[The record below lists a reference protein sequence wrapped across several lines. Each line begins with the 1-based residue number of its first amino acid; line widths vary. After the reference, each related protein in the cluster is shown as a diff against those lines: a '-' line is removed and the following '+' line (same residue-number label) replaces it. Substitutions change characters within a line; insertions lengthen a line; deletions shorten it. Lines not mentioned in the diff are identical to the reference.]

1 MNSFFFQQHHIS
13 RRSLGAMGL
22 SVAASLGL
30 SSTLA
35 HAETT
40 DPPASAGA
48 PSRLVLPPEGGLR
61 LDSAE
66 FARLYGPGVFTL
78 STLYNTPVGVYN
90 KTDRIVSIRF
100 RSVISGPL
108 QKIRLYWQAGSG
120 YSAGTGGR
128 IRVTV
133 LPDDGSDTHLPAL
146 DGSPLA
152 RTHFTPGLAPGSSQ
166 SLMNELTFEQ
176 SPSALVAG
184 ELYHVVLENTDPDPA
199 ANFISSN
206 NVLVPGAIG
215 RPARWLNN
223 TDWATLI
230 GDRPPG
236 SGAERTWLDLTTTG
250 SDKRLIAP
258 IMQITTADGTSQG
271 SSDMESGS
279 VDPERT
285 YEATASK
292 PIRERFTPSADRH
305 VTGVSVATVATVAG
319 SLRWRILEG
328 SQELAS
334 GTFQDE
340 AQFKPYLMGYRKTK
354 DGQETP
360 VNVTNFVWYD
370 MPIPQDVVLR
380 AGSTYDLELRPD
392 GNSRWKFAAHRN
404 GSGKGF
410 TWPAAFTESRAQ
422 HTQGDQWMD
431 TNFWNYSTPAKDN
444 NWPVVLHLAP

>member
-1 MNSFFFQQHHIS
+1 MNSFFPDQPHLS
-13 RRSLGAMGL
+13 RRSLGALGL
-22 SVAASLGL
+22 SAAALGI

-35 HAETT
+35 YAETT
-40 DPPASAGA
+40 GPTPAPSGD

-61 LDSAE
+61 LDSVE
-66 FARLYGPGVFTL
+66 FARLYGPGVFTM

-166 SLMNELTFEQ
+166 SLMNGLTFEQ

-184 ELYHVVLENTDPDPA
+184 ELYHVVLENVDPQPST
-199 ANFISSN
+199 NFISSN

-230 GDRPPG
+230 GDRTPG

-258 IMQITTADGTSQG
+258 IMQITTTDGTSQG

-279 VDPERT
+279 VDPGRT
-285 YEATASK
+285 YEADAAK
-292 PIRERFTPSADRH
+292 PIRERFTPSADKR
-305 VTGVSVATVATVAG
+305 VTGVSVAVVATVAG
-319 SLRWRILEG
+319 SLRWRLLEG

-334 GTFQDE
+334 GMIQDE
-340 AQFKPYLMGYRKTK
+340 ARFSPHLMGYRTINGEKK
-354 DGQETP
+354 P
-360 VNVTNFVWYD
+360 VYVTNFIWYD
-370 MPIPQDVVLR
+370 APTSQDVTLH
-380 AGSTYDLELRPD
+380 AGNTYDLELRPE
-392 GNSRWKFAAHRN
+392 GSSRWKFAAHRN
-404 GSGKGF
+404 GSSWGF

-422 HTQGDQWMD
+422 HLHGDQWLD
-431 TNFWNYSTPAKDN
+431 TNFWNYSASGGGN